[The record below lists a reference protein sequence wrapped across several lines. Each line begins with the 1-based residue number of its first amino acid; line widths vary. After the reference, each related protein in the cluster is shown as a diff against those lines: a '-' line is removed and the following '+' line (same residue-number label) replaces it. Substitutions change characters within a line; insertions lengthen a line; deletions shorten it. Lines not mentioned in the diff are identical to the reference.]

1 MDNKDKERIGQQIE
15 DLRDKIR
22 HHDYLYYVL
31 DQPEIS
37 DREYDLLVRQLIELE
52 NKYPEFY
59 SPDSPTQRVG
69 GTPFEGFGTVEHS
82 YPMLSLANAFSHQE
96 LLDFD
101 RRVRNVVGDE
111 AEYVVEFKIDGL
123 SVSLEYENGR
133 FVRGS
138 TRGDGQIG
146 ENVTE
151 NLKTIRSIPLKL
163 NKPYSMIVRG
173 EVFMPKGHFAELN
186 KQRESE
192 GLPTFANPRNAAAGS
207 LRQLNPRVTAT
218 RHLDIYLFNLEYVSE
233 HTIDSHMQTMDIMK
247 EAGLK
252 ISPFLFK
259 TASMEE
265 IIELCEKWTDKRHDL
280 AFDIDGLVIK
290 VNSMAHRQLL
300 GSTSKTPRWAIAY
313 KFPAQQE
320 ETHIR
325 DIEIQVGRTGVLT
338 PTAVLDP
345 VKVAGSV
352 VSRASLHN
360 EDYIRDKDIRIGDHV
375 IIQKA
380 GDIIPE
386 VVRVLKD
393 KRTGEE
399 KEFIMPKFCPVCGAH
414 AIRLEGEAAV
424 RCTGNA
430 CPAQQ
435 RRLIIHFASRE
446 AMDITGLGPAI
457 IDQLLAN
464 NLISDAADLYYLKF
478 DQLVEL
484 ERMGNKSAN
493 NLLTAIEESKT
504 RELERLLFG
513 LGIRMVG
520 VRAAHLIAEK
530 FGHIDRIIGAK
541 EEEFLAID
549 EIGEKIAQSI
559 TAFFKEGQ
567 NLKLIDKLRKAGVNL
582 QQRSV
587 LLNQEEQRLEHP
599 WKGKSFVLTG
609 TLSDYTRSQAKALIE
624 ERGGR
629 VTSSVSKK
637 TDYVLVGE
645 NPGSKLDKARELGI
659 NIIDQQQFKSM
670 L

>member
-1 MDNKDKERIGQQIE
+1 MIMDKEKIRQQIE

-22 HHDYLYYVL
+22 YHDYRYYVL
-31 DQPEIS
+31 DQPEITDS
-37 DREYDLLVRQLIELE
+37 EYDQLVRQLIELE
-52 NKYPEFY
+52 EQYPEFY

-69 GTPFEGFGTVEHS
+69 GVPVQAFGTVVHS
-82 YPMLSLANAFSHQE
+82 HPMLSLANAFSKEE

-101 RRVRNVVGDE
+101 RRVRKMVGDE
-111 AEYVVEFKIDGL
+111 VEYVVEFKIDGL

-133 FVRGS
+133 LVRGA

-173 EVFMPKGHFAELN
+173 EVFMPKDHFVKLN
-186 KQRESE
+186 KQRELE

-207 LRQLNPRVTAT
+207 LRQLDPRVTAF
-218 RHLDIYLFNLEYVSE
+218 RHLDIFLFNLEYVSE
-233 HTIDSHMQTMDIMK
+233 HTIESHMQTMEIMK

-252 ISPFLFK
+252 ISPFLYK
-259 TASMEE
+259 TSSMEE
-265 IIELCEKWTDKRHDL
+265 IIELCQEWADKRHDL

-290 VNSMAHRQLL
+290 VNSMAQRQQL

-320 ETHIR
+320 ETRIR

-338 PTAVLDP
+338 PTALLDP
-345 VKVAGSV
+345 VVVAGST

-393 KRTGEE
+393 KRNGDER
-399 KEFIMPKFCPVCGAH
+399 EFVMPKFCPVCGAR

-435 RRLIIHFASRE
+435 KRLIIHFASRE
-446 AMDITGLGPAI
+446 AMDIRGLGPAI
-457 IDQLLAN
+457 VDQLLAN
-464 NLISDAADLYYLKF
+464 KLINDAADLYYLEF
-478 DQLVEL
+478 DHLVKL

-493 NLLTAIEESKT
+493 NLLQAIEESKG

-520 VRAAHLIAEK
+520 VRAAHLIAER
-530 FGHIDRIIGAK
+530 FGHIDKIIEAQ
-541 EEEFLAID
+541 EEDFLTID

-559 TAFFKEGQ
+559 TAFFKEEQ

-582 QQRSV
+582 QQRSA
-587 LLNQEEQRLEHP
+587 LSDQEGQKTEHP
-599 WKGKSFVLTG
+599 WKGKTFVLTG

-659 NIIDQQQFKSM
+659 TIIDQLQFKSM

>member
-1 MDNKDKERIGQQIE
+1 MDREKIRQQIE

-22 HHDYLYYVL
+22 YHDYRYYVL
-31 DQPEIS
+31 DQPEITDS
-37 DREYDLLVRQLIELE
+37 EYDQLVRQLIELE
-52 NKYPEFY
+52 EQYPEFY

-69 GTPFEGFGTVEHS
+69 GVPVQAFGTVVHS
-82 YPMLSLANAFSHQE
+82 HPMLSLANAFSKEE

-101 RRVRNVVGDE
+101 RRVRKMVGDE
-111 AEYVVEFKIDGL
+111 VEYVVEFKIDGL

-133 FVRGS
+133 LVRGA

-173 EVFMPKGHFAELN
+173 EVFMPKDHFVKLN
-186 KQRESE
+186 KQRELE

-207 LRQLNPRVTAT
+207 LRQLDPRVTAF
-218 RHLDIYLFNLEYVSE
+218 RHLDIFLFNLEYVSE
-233 HTIDSHMQTMDIMK
+233 HTIESHMQTMEIMK

-252 ISPFLFK
+252 ISPFLYK
-259 TASMEE
+259 TSSMEE
-265 IIELCEKWTDKRHDL
+265 IVELCQEWADKRHDL

-290 VNSMAHRQLL
+290 VNSMAQRQQL

-320 ETHIR
+320 ETRIR

-338 PTAVLDP
+338 PTALLDP
-345 VKVAGSV
+345 VVVAGST

-393 KRTGEE
+393 KRNGDER
-399 KEFIMPKFCPVCGAH
+399 EFVMPKFCPVCGAR

-435 RRLIIHFASRE
+435 KRLIIHFASRE
-446 AMDITGLGPAI
+446 AMDIRGLGPAI
-457 IDQLLAN
+457 VDQLLAN
-464 NLISDAADLYYLKF
+464 KLINDAADLYYLEF
-478 DQLVEL
+478 DHLVKL

-493 NLLTAIEESKT
+493 NLLQAIEESKG

-520 VRAAHLIAEK
+520 VRAAHLIAER
-530 FGHIDRIIGAK
+530 FGHIDKIIEAQ
-541 EEEFLAID
+541 EEDFLTID

-559 TAFFKEGQ
+559 TAFFKEEQ

-582 QQRSV
+582 QQRSA
-587 LLNQEEQRLEHP
+587 LSDQEGQKTEHP
-599 WKGKSFVLTG
+599 WKGKTFVLTG

-659 NIIDQQQFKSM
+659 TIIDQLQFKSM

>member
-1 MDNKDKERIGQQIE
+1 MDREKIRQQIE

-22 HHDYLYYVL
+22 YHDYRYYVL
-31 DQPEIS
+31 DQPEITDS
-37 DREYDLLVRQLIELE
+37 EYDQLVRQLIELE
-52 NKYPEFY
+52 EQYPEFY

-69 GTPFEGFGTVEHS
+69 GVPVQAFGTVVHS
-82 YPMLSLANAFSHQE
+82 HPMLSLANAFSKEE

-101 RRVRNVVGDE
+101 RRVRKMVGDE
-111 AEYVVEFKIDGL
+111 VEYVVEFKIDGL

-133 FVRGS
+133 LVRGA

-173 EVFMPKGHFAELN
+173 EVFMPKDHFVKLN
-186 KQRESE
+186 KQRELE

-207 LRQLNPRVTAT
+207 LRQLDPRVTAF
-218 RHLDIYLFNLEYVSE
+218 RHLDIFLFNLEYVSE
-233 HTIDSHMQTMDIMK
+233 HTIESHMQTMEIMK

-252 ISPFLFK
+252 ISPFLYK
-259 TASMEE
+259 TSSMEE
-265 IIELCEKWTDKRHDL
+265 IIELCQEWADKRHDL

-290 VNSMAHRQLL
+290 VNSMAQRQQL

-320 ETHIR
+320 ETRIR

-338 PTAVLDP
+338 PTALLDP
-345 VKVAGSV
+345 VVVAGST

-393 KRTGEE
+393 KRNGDER
-399 KEFIMPKFCPVCGAH
+399 EFVMPKFCPVCGAR
-414 AIRLEGEAAV
+414 AIRLEGETAV

-435 RRLIIHFASRE
+435 KRLIIHFASRE
-446 AMDITGLGPAI
+446 AMDIRGLGPAI
-457 IDQLLAN
+457 VDQLLAN
-464 NLISDAADLYYLKF
+464 KLINDAADLYYLEF
-478 DQLVEL
+478 DHLVKL

-493 NLLTAIEESKT
+493 NLLQAIEESKG

-520 VRAAHLIAEK
+520 VRAAHLIAER
-530 FGHIDRIIGAK
+530 FGHIDKIIEAQ
-541 EEEFLAID
+541 EEDFLTID

-559 TAFFKEGQ
+559 TAFFKEEQ

-582 QQRSV
+582 QQRSA
-587 LLNQEEQRLEHP
+587 LSDQEGQKTEHP
-599 WKGKSFVLTG
+599 WKGKTFVLTG
-609 TLSDYTRSQAKALIE
+609 TLSDYTRSQAKAFIE

-659 NIIDQQQFKSM
+659 TIIDQLQFKSM